1 MNAPADVDTKIGRQ
15 AQRVLAR
22 LKKNRT
28 AAGLLSIAG
37 LVLGTLR
44 DLAPIVVVVAVF
56 QVAILRQPFPDLGG
70 MIGGLVLVMLGLA
83 LFIKGLE
90 MGLFPLGEGLAQGF
104 AHKGSLIWLLVFAF
118 ALGFGTTVAEPA
130 LIAVTAEAA
139 RVAAD
144 AGVVAA
150 DPDAMDAYALG
161 LRYTVA
167 LSVGVGITL
176 GVLRIIKG
184 WPLHYW
190 IIGGYVVA
198 VGLTFLA
205 PDEIV
210 GIAYDSG
217 RGYDVHHHRADGD
230 GAWRRSRHGDP
241 RAQPADRRLRP
252 HRLREPHAH
261 HLRARLRH
269 GVLKGGAL
277 ELISLILSAG
287 MDTVLD
293 VAPLIGLVLFF
304 QIVVLRQRPANLGR
318 ITVGF
323 VYVVIGLVLFLIGL
337 EEALFPLGK
346 TMAAQLTDPA
356 FLGLAEG
363 ATAHWLDY
371 GWVYAFAAAIGFGTT
386 IAEPSLMAVARK
398 AAAVSGGT
406 IRPWGLRIAV
416 AIGVAVGVGL
426 GAVRIVTGLPLHYLF
441 MSAYAIVIVLTIFAS
456 RSIIAL
462 AYDSGGVTSSTVT
475 VPLVAALGLGL
486 AANVPGRSPM
496 LDGFG
501 LIAFA
506 CVFAVIAVLGYA
518 QLSSAL
524 QAARKRRSSG
534 KGA

>member
-1 MNAPADVDTKIGRQ
+1 M
-15 AQRVLAR
+15 
-22 LKKNRT
+22 
-28 AAGLLSIAG
+28 
-37 LVLGTLR
+37 
-44 DLAPIVVVVAVF
+44 
-56 QVAILRQPFPDLGG
+56 
-70 MIGGLVLVMLGLA
+70 
-83 LFIKGLE
+83 E
-90 MGLFPLGEGLAQGF
+90 
-104 AHKGSLIWLLVFAF
+104 
-118 ALGFGTTVAEPA
+118 
-130 LIAVTAEAA
+130 LIA
-139 RVAAD
+139 
-144 AGVVAA
+144 
-150 DPDAMDAYALG
+150 
-161 LRYTVA
+161 
-167 LSVGVGITL
+167 
-176 GVLRIIKG
+176 
-184 WPLHYW
+184 
-190 IIGGYVVA
+190 
-198 VGLTFLA
+198 
-205 PDEIV
+205 
-210 GIAYDSG
+210 
-217 RGYDVHHHRADGD
+217 
-230 GAWRRSRHGDP
+230 
-241 RAQPADRRLRP
+241 
-252 HRLREPHAH
+252 
-261 HLRARLRH
+261 
-269 GVLKGGAL
+269 
-277 ELISLILSAG
+277 LILSAG

-323 VYVVIGLVLFLIGL
+323 LYVVIGLVLFLIGL

-371 GWVYAFAAAIGFGTT
+371 GWIYAFAAAIGFGTT
-386 IAEPSLMAVARK
+386 IAEPSLMAVAHK

-416 AIGVAVGVGL
+416 AVGVAVGVGL